1 MPPKIKICGL
11 TTLDD
16 TVAALNAGADYLGF
30 NFYAKSP
37 RRISVET
44 CAELVKAAISH
55 NPAVVTVG
63 IFVTHSPAE
72 IAAILEAT
80 GLHLAQLHGDHQLAD
95 AALLRGRAFMA
106 VRDSRG
112 VDFDALAAFS
122 PGRPAFLLDANA
134 PGHYGGTG
142 QTADWA
148 TARPLAARYPLF
160 LAGGLTPTNVAA
172 ALRAVQPWGVDV
184 ASGVEASPGQ
194 KDVGKLRAFVDA
206 VKVERGAR
214 EIVGNKGTDGRKR
227 HA

>member
-11 TTLDD
+11 TTLPD
-16 TVAALNAGADYLGF
+16 TLAALDAGADYLGF

-37 RRISVET
+37 RCLSAEN
-44 CAELVKAAISH
+44 CAELVRAATSH

-63 IFVTHSPAE
+63 IFVTHSPNE
-72 IAAILEAT
+72 IAAILGAT

-95 AALLRGRAFMA
+95 AAALRSRAFMA
-106 VRDSRG
+106 VRDPRN
-112 VDFDALAAFS
+112 VDFDALAAFG

-148 TARPLAARYPLF
+148 AARPLAARYPLF
-160 LAGGLTPTNVAA
+160 LAGGLTPDNVGAA
-172 ALRAVQPWGVDV
+172 IRQVQPWGVDV
-184 ASGVEASPGQ
+184 ASGVESAPGR
-194 KDVGKLRAFVDA
+194 KDVLKMRAFVTA
-206 VKVERGAR
+206 VKAEQ
-214 EIVGNKGTDGRKR
+214 EIVGNKGTKGHIR